1 MELSELTKKTLELFK
16 TDDIN
21 RLSEKIMSCV
31 LENNIDIY
39 QSFKKLVDDLSV
51 DWLQK
56 IYQYYLSDRKDKMQ
70 DYTPKTLA
78 VLLGKLATEE
88 SDEKV
93 IDMCAGSGALTIQVW
108 DLNHDLEFE
117 CLEFDEN
124 VIPILL
130 FNLSLRNIKAT
141 VKHMDV
147 LENDI
152 IEVYEVDPQE
162 EFGKVVKVSEYSYQQ
177 SAL

>member
-51 DWLQK
+51 DWLQT
-56 IYQYYLSDRKDKMQ
+56 IYQYYLSDRKNKMQ

-78 VLLGKLATEE
+78 ILLGELAMDE
-88 SDEKV
+88 SDGKV
-93 IDMCAGSGALTIQVW
+93 VDMCAGSGALTIQLW
-108 DLNHDLEFE
+108 ALNHDLEFE

-141 VKHMDV
+141 VKRMDV

-152 IEVYEVDPQE
+152 EEVYEVEPQE
-162 EFGKVVKVSEYSYQQ
+162 EFGKVVKISEYSYQQ

>member
-1 MELSELTKKTLELFK
+1 MELSELTKQTLKLFK

-31 LENNIDIY
+31 LENDIDIY
-39 QSFKKLVDDLSV
+39 QSFKEMVDDLSV

-56 IYQYYLSDRKDKMQ
+56 IYQYYLSDRENKMQ

-78 VLLGKLATEE
+78 VLLGKLTTEE
-88 SDEKV
+88 PDEKI